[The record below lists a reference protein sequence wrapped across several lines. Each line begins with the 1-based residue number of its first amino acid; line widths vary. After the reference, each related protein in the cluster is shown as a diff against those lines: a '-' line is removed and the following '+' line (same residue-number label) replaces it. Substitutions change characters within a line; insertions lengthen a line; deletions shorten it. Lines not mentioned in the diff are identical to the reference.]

1 MKWFAHVTWGA
12 LFPCLW
18 RPPYEAAFYALAHTV
33 LTDTL
38 GHHGL
43 RRSAYH
49 DVLSM
54 VFAIIIATSVSP
66 VYLWL
71 GVIHI
76 VLDRLSPGRLGVSF
90 TYSLVWTLVALI
102 LYIALKC

>member
-1 MKWFAHVTWGA
+1 
-12 LFPCLW
+12 
-18 RPPYEAAFYALAHTV
+18 
-33 LTDTL
+33 
-38 GHHGL
+38 
-43 RRSAYH
+43 
-49 DVLSM
+49 M

-90 TYSLVWTLVALI
+90 TYSLVWTLAALI